1 MINMAARAA
10 IRRRHKWLFGALALG
25 VVAAG
30 GLWLLQGLRQELP
43 LDAVPAVD
51 PPPAGPELSEPAE
64 SPDQRSLA
72 HGGTSEPN
80 APREPPYDGEL
91 RPAEVLGNLE
101 CAMASGWGAAAGTAV
116 VSLPRGA
123 W

>member
-43 LDAVPAVD
+43 LDAVPAVN

-64 SPDQRSLA
+64 SPDQRSSA
-72 HGGTSEPN
+72 HGVTSEPN

-116 VSLPRGA
+116 VSLPHGA